1 MKYINNSINK
11 KFAKGFNN
19 ILSPTLLNLFIALS
33 LLIII
38 SLSYLK
44 YNKIEL
50 YKNQI
55 KNDFASNDINDIN
68 DINKINLDTDT
79 GYMTTIIQNY
89 IKSKQV
95 KNDMQT
101 QLDLREEQ
109 IEDISYQLNELIS

>member
-1 MKYINNSINK
+1 MKYINNSIDK

-33 LLIII
+33 LLIIL

-50 YKNQI
+50 YLDPIATNLTNNDTTKN
-55 KNDFASNDINDIN
+55 NF
-68 DINKINLDTDT
+68 DTDT
-79 GYMTTIIQNY
+79 GYISRIVQNY

-95 KNDMQT
+95 KNEFQL
-101 QLDLREEQ
+101 QLDLREKQ
-109 IEDISYQLNELIS
+109 IEDISYKLNELIA

>member
-1 MKYINNSINK
+1 MKYINNSIDK

-50 YKNQI
+50 YE
-55 KNDFASNDINDIN
+55 DSNTKKITAD

-79 GYMTTIIQNY
+79 GYMSTIVKNY

-95 KNDMQT
+95 KNDMQI
-101 QLDLREEQ
+101 QLDYRENE
-109 IEDISYQLNELIS
+109 IENISNQLNLLIS

>member
-11 KFAKGFNN
+11 KFAQGFNN

-50 YKNQI
+50 YADPTTKPTTKSTNNNVNKN
-55 KNDFASNDINDIN
+55 KF
-68 DINKINLDTDT
+68 DTDT
-79 GYMTTIIQNY
+79 GYISTILKNY
-89 IKSKQV
+89 IQSKKV
-95 KNDMQT
+95 KNEYQIE
-101 QLDLREEQ
+101 LDLREKE
-109 IEDISYQLNELIS
+109 IEDISYQLNEIIS